1 MVDISELPEPQVTE
15 AVNDARNHDTDRAI
29 QLLIPGG

>member
-1 MVDISELPEPQVTE
+1 MVDISELPEPQVAE
-15 AVNDARNHDTDRAI
+15 VVKDARNHDTDRAT